1 MNLNKYNEKIA
12 KKGIMHFWDLPNC
25 VHVILNS
32 QFKDKLMKEFMKIAK
47 TKYNANKITGISRTT
62 VRRYT
67 NEKYPKIRIDFLLKI
82 SEVIK
87 NCQFHTNET
96 EKQIKWVGD
105 PNSQGI
111 INPKLP
117 FNFNSREGARFF
129 AAICNEGWISDG
141 AYYSNSNQELR
152 NSVKEDSLSVFGGN
166 ESTIKDWV
174 KEKDQYLSF
183 PSVIRDVLV
192 LITSFKGIKSENNPP
207 VPPFILKDKELIYGW
222 IEQTI
227 ADEGHVKHYPE
238 TYRRE
243 IVWRRSFN
251 KNLNKYKL
259 NRDERKM
266 LDKIGIRYDLK
277 NIGTYKTKKGIEKI
291 RLQMRIAKRKNLLK
305 LRKLVKIPDKKK
317 DKIFTEITRSF
328 VRYKEPLKIKSTII
342 KVCEENGFMTSP
354 LLKNAMNYKRVN
366 TAINWIIFYV
376 KEGLLTCSKESFYTK
391 GNRGPVPA
399 KYTLNKKTKKI

>member
-1 MNLNKYNEKIA
+1 MIFNKNNEKIA
-12 KKGIMHFWDLPNC
+12 KEGIVHFWDLPKRN
-25 VHVILNS
+25 HVILNS
-32 QFKDKLMKEFMKIAK
+32 KFKDTLIKEFMKTVR
-47 TKYNANKITGISRTT
+47 TKYNANKITGIARITISD
-62 VRRYT
+62 YI
-67 NEKYPKIRIDFLLKI
+67 NKENPKIRIDFLLKI
-82 SEVIK
+82 VNLIDDNEFSLEIIEK
-87 NCQFHTNET
+87 NIE
-96 EKQIKWVGD
+96 WVGYF
-105 PNSQGI
+105 NSQGI
-111 INPKLP
+111 INPRLP
-117 FNFNSREGARFF
+117 FNFNSRKGARFL

-141 AYYSNSNQELR
+141 AYYSNSNKELR
-152 NSVKEDSLSVFGGN
+152 DSVKEDVLFVFGGN
-166 ESTIKDWV
+166 ETTIKDWV

-207 VPPFILKDKELIYGW
+207 VPSFILKDKELILGW

-291 RLQMRIAKRKNLLK
+291 RLQMRLAKRKNLLK
-305 LRKLVKIPDKKK
+305 LRKFVTIPDRKK
-317 DKIFTEITRSF
+317 DETFTEITQGF
-328 VRYKEPLKIKSTII
+328 VRYKEPLKIKETII
-342 KVCEENGFMTSP
+342 KIYREQGYVNSL
-354 LLKNAMNYKRVN
+354 LLKKEMNYKN
-366 TAINWIIFYV
+366 IGTANKWLRFYSNQRILKCV
-376 KEGLLTCSKESFYTK
+376 KRPYYAK
-391 GNRGPVPA
+391 GVVGKVSG
-399 KYTLNKKTKKI
+399 KYALNKPQII